1 MKIIYDLGCNKG
13 QNLAYYLSKAD
24 KVIAVDANPELI
36 NNIKDQFQSDIE
48 SGKLVVEHCALTICN
63 KSEVNFY
70 ICEDAVLSRM
80 SKPEKDEGRYHQV
93 TVPAKNIIQLINEH
107 GKPHYIKIDI
117 EFYDHI
123 LLKYLFE
130 NGIRPPYISCE
141 SHTIEVFCLMVVL
154 GQYNKFKIVEGCDV
168 NTQYNF
174 ENHSAGPFG
183 EDIHGEWMDKDQF
196 FEVLGAHKLGW
207 KDIHATS
214 HILRKDSQ
222 ELSQDC

>member
-24 KVIAVDANPELI
+24 KVVAVEANPALI
-36 NNIKDQFQSDIE
+36 EQIKNQFQSDIE
-48 SGKLVVEHCALTICN
+48 SGKLVLEHCVLTVCN

-70 ICEDAVLSRM
+70 ICDDPVRSRM
-80 SKPEKDEGRYHQV
+80 GKPSEDDGRYHET

-107 GKPHYIKIDI
+107 GKPYYIKIDI

-123 LLKYLFE
+123 LLKHLFE
-130 NGIRPPYISCE
+130 NGIRPPYISSE

-154 GQYNKFKIVEGCDV
+154 GQYNKFKLVEGCDV
-168 NTQYNF
+168 HAQYAF

-196 FEVLGAHKLGW
+196 FNLLAEHKLGW

-214 HILRKDSQ
+214 HTPHKDSP
-222 ELSQDC
+222 EHDPY